1 MRLKKKKTEK
11 IDQVLV
17 WIGLFS
23 MYLWKA
29 VACWY
34 TVKDGAKGSTIR
46 LRTLTSAVFNNSTNF
61 LVNAPKDFS
70 FRDPFFLTLVG
81 LGTLTI
87 AARFRFKDLSIAGVY
102 FIGRVA
108 ADFFK

>member
-1 MRLKKKKTEK
+1 M
-11 IDQVLV
+11 LV
-17 WIGLFS
+17 WIGLLFNVLG
-23 MYLWKA
+23 YVVA
-29 VACWY
+29 VR
-34 TVKDGAKGSTIR
+34 TLSKMETKGSTPIR

-87 AARFRFKDLSIAGVY
+87 AARFRFKDLSIATV
-102 FIGRVA
+102 F
-108 ADFFK
+108 